1 MWASHFRLQLR
12 HATRYRAGRV
22 LLAGDAAHVHSP
34 AGGQGMNTGI
44 QDAWNLAWKLAW
56 VTTGAADTAL
66 LDTSEAERRPVGRAV
81 LRLTDRAFSA
91 ATSTNPVIG
100 AARTRLAPWLLRAAL
115 AARPTRARA
124 FRSVAQLA
132 VTYRDSPLSADG
144 TRRDGRGPRP
154 GDRLPDAPVTVDG
167 RPTTLQRALATP
179 HLHLLVTGPPVPAD
193 HPVTRV
199 PHLRAHHLTHEAA
212 AHALVDHTGRAH
224 RRLGLRAGEAAHLLV
239 RPDGHIAAR
248 ADGRRLDELDGRS
261 GAGSAPPDGPAGHTA
276 AMRVRWPRRT
286 VRTAPGRPSS
296 SVPGVAGPPSASSA
310 AVGVGGAWPR
320 PAGWAAGPDV
330 PTAPASSAA
339 RRTGTAGGS
348 PASRSAVASSHRRN
362 CPTPRPRGVATNR

>member
-56 VTTGAADTAL
+56 VTTGAADAAL

-132 VTYRDSPLSADG
+132 VTYRDGPLSADG

-261 GAGSAPPDGPAGHTA
+261 GAGSAPPDGP
-276 AMRVRWPRRT
+276 RVTRR
-286 VRTAPGRPSS
+286 R
-296 SVPGVAGPPSASSA
+296 
-310 AVGVGGAWPR
+310 
-320 PAGWAAGPDV
+320 
-330 PTAPASSAA
+330 
-339 RRTGTAGGS
+339 
-348 PASRSAVASSHRRN
+348 
-362 CPTPRPRGVATNR
+362 